1 MKYVDEYS
9 NAAKAQALV
18 REIRRITTRPWTMM
32 EVCGGQTHTIVKQG
46 VDEMLPDGVRMIHGP
61 GCPVCVTPLEQV
73 DKALAIAADPRVIFT
88 SYGDMLRVPGS
99 TTDLLALKARGADV
113 RIVYSPLDAVRIARE
128 HPDRQV
134 VFFAIGFETT
144 APANAMAVW
153 QAAEQAIDNFSVLV
167 SHVLVPPAMEAI
179 LSSPSNQVQSFLA
192 AGHVC
197 AVMGWTEYEPI
208 AAKYRVPI
216 VVTGFEP
223 LDLLEGMLMAIRQ
236 LEQGRAEV
244 ENQYVRAVRREGNR
258 AAQET
263 ILRVFDI
270 GDRTWRG
277 IGMIPASGYRL
288 KERFARFDAE
298 RRFHVD
304 GIATREHPAC
314 IAGEILQGTKTPLDC
329 TAYGVLCSPQ
339 RPLGASMV
347 SSEGT
352 CAAFHAAGRGL
363 RPPARPL
370 TMVPTPAAA
379 DRPTSTT
386 AFAVTPAA
394 TPDAM
399 EAGR

>member
-1 MKYVDEYS
+1 MKYVDEFRDGR
-9 NAAKAQALV
+9 KAQTLV
-18 REIRRITTRPWTMM
+18 HEIHRITTRPWTIM

-46 VDEMLPDGVRMIHGP
+46 IDEMLPAGVRMIHGP

-73 DKALAIAADPRVIFT
+73 DKALAIAADPNVIFT

-99 TTDLLALKARGADV
+99 TTDLLALRARGADV
-113 RIVYSPLDAVRIARE
+113 RTVYSPLDAVRLARE

-153 QAAEQAIDNFSVLV
+153 QAAEQGIENFSVLV

-179 LSSPSNQVQSFLA
+179 LESPSNLVQSFLA

-208 AAKYRVPI
+208 AAKYHVPI

-236 LEQGRAEV
+236 LEEGRAEV
-244 ENQYVRAVRREGNR
+244 ENQYARAVRREGNR
-258 AAQET
+258 LAQET
-263 ILRVFDI
+263 VFRVFEI

-277 IGMIPASGYRL
+277 IGQIPASGYHL

-304 GIATREHPAC
+304 SIATREHPAC

-329 TAYGVLCSPQ
+329 TAYGVLCNPQ
-339 RPLGASMV
+339 RPLGAPMV
-347 SSEGT
+347 SAEGT

-363 RPPARPL
+363 GPSLRPL
-370 TMVPTPAAA
+370 AILSGAGTLGGGVGQPAQSSA
-379 DRPTSTT
+379 
-386 AFAVTPAA
+386 PALE
-394 TPDAM
+394 
-399 EAGR
+399 EASR